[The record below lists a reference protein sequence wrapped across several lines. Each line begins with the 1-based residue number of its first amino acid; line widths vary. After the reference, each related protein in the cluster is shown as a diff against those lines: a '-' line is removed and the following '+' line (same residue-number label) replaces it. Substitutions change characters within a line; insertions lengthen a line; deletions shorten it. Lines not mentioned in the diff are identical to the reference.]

1 MKFLLLGGGGY
12 LGSVLSELIS
22 ERGQEVIVY
31 DTFKYW
37 NAKDGRKNVTY
48 IKDDLTNITNH
59 LDKLQNV
66 NCVLYMA
73 SPRFSEVRDDLHI
86 TSEILLMD
94 HTLRCISKVSPN
106 YRLIFFSSCSVYGN
120 TNNVVD
126 ENTELVPT
134 TMYSKLKIEG

>member
-22 ERGQEVIVY
+22 ERRQEVIVY

-37 NAKDGRKNVTY
+37 NVNNNPQNVTY

-59 LDKLQNV
+59 LDKFQNV
-66 NCVLYMA
+66 DYVLYMA
-73 SPRFSEVRDDLHI
+73 SPRFGEVRDDLHI

-94 HTLRCISKVSPN
+94 HTLKCVRKVSPCLL
-106 YRLIFFSSCSVYGN
+106 YTS
-120 TNNVVD
+120 
-126 ENTELVPT
+126 
-134 TMYSKLKIEG
+134 

>member
-22 ERGQEVIVY
+22 DREQEVIVY

-37 NAKDGRKNVTY
+37 NVEKNKKNVTY

-59 LDKLQNV
+59 LDKILNV
-66 NCVLYMA
+66 DFVLYMA
-73 SPRFSEVRDDLHI
+73 SPRFNEVKSDLHI

-94 HTLRCISKVSPN
+94 HTLKCVKKVSPN
-106 YRLIFFSSCSVYGN
+106 YKLIFFSSCSVYGN
-120 TNNVVD
+120 TDQMVD
-126 ENTELVPT
+126 ENTELTPT
-134 TMYSKLKIEG
+134 TLYSKLKIEG